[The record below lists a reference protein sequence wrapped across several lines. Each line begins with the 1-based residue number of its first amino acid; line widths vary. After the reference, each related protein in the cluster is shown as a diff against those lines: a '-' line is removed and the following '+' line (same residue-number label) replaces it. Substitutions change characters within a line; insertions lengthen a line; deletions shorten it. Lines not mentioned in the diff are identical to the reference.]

1 MPKYW
6 IMTALLALAFALP
19 AAAESENEDN
29 PADRRYT
36 IQQDGWLFGD
46 EADEALLKAK
56 KYDAPIALAVI
67 RRIEVNCKACA
78 KRFKLAASAPAHKKM
93 VRVVYYTGEGSKDLN
108 SPGVTQ
114 LYQIASK
121 TISHDKYGPDTYYLN
136 ADGMLLGYADH
147 KVLLSAYGNKYVS
160 SRALNAMKIH
170 DWSSKAIKTIA
181 SADELAQRGQFAK
194 ALSQIEKISKEDEQA
209 GQIIGLMTRSIKE
222 EQENVTTT
230 KSYPLFTGLDEQK
243 LKEYDALASAELDD
257 IKTLIENN
265 EQNKAKRAL
274 AKLIRLPENFT
285 VTEEAKQLYEQMRNA
300 QSKK

>member
-1 MPKYW
+1 MPKYR
-6 IMTALLALAFALP
+6 IMTALLALVFALP
-19 AAAESENEDN
+19 VTAESENEDK

-36 IQQDGWLFGD
+36 VQQDNWLFGD

-56 KYDAPIALAVI
+56 KHDVPIALAVI
-67 RRIEVNCKACA
+67 RRVEVNCKACA

-93 VRVVYYTGEGSKDLN
+93 VRVVYYTGADGKGLN

-114 LYQIASK
+114 LYQTASK
-121 TISHDKYGPDTYYLN
+121 KISHDKYGPDTYYLN

-147 KVLLSAYGNKYVS
+147 NVLLSAYGNKYIS
-160 SRALNAMKIH
+160 SRALDAIKIH

-181 SADELAQRGQFAK
+181 SADELAERGQFAK
-194 ALSQIEKISKEDEQA
+194 ALSQIEKISKEDEQV

-230 KSYPLFTGLDEQK
+230 KSYPLFAGLDGQK
-243 LKEYDALASAELDD
+243 LKEYDALAGAELEE
-257 IKTLIENN
+257 IKSLIESN
-265 EQNKAKRAL
+265 EQGKAKRAL
-274 AKLIRLPENFT
+274 VKLIRLPEDFT
-285 VTEEAKQLYEQMRNA
+285 VADEAKQLYEQMRNT